1 MTPWTVAHQAP
12 FSMGFSRQEYWSGLP
27 CPPPGDL
34 EDLGIEPASVTSP
47 AVAGGFFF
55 FFFFTKNA
63 PRETPLYVYLW
74 LIHVDVLQTP
84 TQYCKAIVLQLKI
97 NKLRKLG
104 LLGRELEQEGA
115 AGGSEVKGSL
125 DKWTLN
131 LLISVFID
139 VVYLVLSEPDSVG
152 NTKMNY
158 PCSQKLIVCC

>member
-1 MTPWTVAHQAP
+1 M
-12 FSMGFSRQEYWSGLP
+12 
-27 CPPPGDL
+27 
-34 EDLGIEPASVTSP
+34 
-47 AVAGGFFF
+47 
-55 FFFFTKNA
+55 
-63 PRETPLYVYLW
+63 
-74 LIHVDVLQTP
+74 IHVDVLQTP

-131 LLISVFID
+131 LLISIFID
-139 VVYLVLSEPDSVG
+139 VVYLVLLEPDSVG

-158 PCSQKLIVCC
+158 PCSQKLIICC